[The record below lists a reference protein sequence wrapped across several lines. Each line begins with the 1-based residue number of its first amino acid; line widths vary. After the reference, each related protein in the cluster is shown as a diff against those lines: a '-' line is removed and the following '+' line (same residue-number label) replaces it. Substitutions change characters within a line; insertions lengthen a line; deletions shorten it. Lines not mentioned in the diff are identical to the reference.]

1 MDRGPYQK
9 ISRAQRGVPAMQL
22 SRRILPI
29 IAAGFFLAASANG
42 ATVTGTVKGPDGAP
56 FRGAFVQARN
66 SKTRIT
72 VNVLSGKDGQYRIPN
87 LPAGEYDVRIRA
99 VGFQAQPRRGVN
111 LTEDQSVSFEFA

>member
-1 MDRGPYQK
+1 MYRGPYGK
-9 ISRAQRGVPAMQL
+9 FRGRKRRALTMQM
-22 SRRILPI
+22 SRRML
-29 IAAGFFLAASANG
+29 AMMGAGFLLASSAYG

-66 SKTRIT
+66 SKTKIT

-99 VGFQAQPRRGVN
+99 VGFQ
-111 LTEDQSVSFEFA
+111 